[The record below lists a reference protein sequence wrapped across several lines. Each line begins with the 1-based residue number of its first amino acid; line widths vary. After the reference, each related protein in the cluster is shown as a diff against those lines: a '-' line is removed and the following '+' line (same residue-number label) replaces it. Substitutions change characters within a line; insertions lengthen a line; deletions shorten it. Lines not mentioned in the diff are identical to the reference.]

1 MKKFLIKALT
11 KKARVAII
19 MSLIMLVSS
28 VSGLCFALTGLGSS
42 SAEGNI
48 DFIAQDVNATVSQ
61 ATVSGGTVSGG
72 EDALP
77 EIVFSTEESEEQE
90 DDTVVPEEPDTTEED
105 TTTNVEQP
113 QEQNPTTPPN
123 LKEKINTLTD
133 AQKAALGIGSWQNV
147 DIEFDDDSTEVSIAF
162 TVTNTGEDDLAID
175 LKSVSGTFENASYS
189 IKING
194 KQIDSTANN
203 AEGIITQNISA
214 EIEITFTVIDEN
226 GEAKIKNFTV
236 PFEFKTT
243 TEKPEEPEESDF
255 TYEYTA
261 SGNGIYFGEWPQT
274 IAAPGITFAST
285 PDNNGYYL
293 GSDGERYAKYTTR
306 YLETVAEMNPDDMP
320 TEEEW
325 EMFYSFEMSKAS
337 DGTIMTDGN
346 TYYFKVEP
354 LCWTIV
360 EKDPSSNYATI
371 VCNSIVES
379 LAYQPNIKQD
389 TDEKYY
395 ITDKQG
401 NFITDASGNKIYA
414 NNYEYSALRKFLI
427 EDFYNRAFTSIQ
439 KSLIQQITVNN
450 SASSTGD
457 SSNPYYCNNTT
468 DKVWTFSYAE
478 MNQYVG
484 EPESMAEVLDKLAVK
499 PTDFAKAEGI
509 MNTPKAYWEL
519 ALGQSIDPA
528 LTDAYILMYLF
539 QEDVDVEYVDD
550 VYVYTITQEQ
560 KKILEAF
567 YGMGSFLTRSPSSN
581 GSDCVYGT
589 VILGGESQ
597 SVNTPFMGVVPALVV
612 NLDPALETPSTT
624 TFTYELTEDGKGI
637 YFGEWPQTLAAP
649 GVTFSCVPD
658 TDGYYRGSDGERYAK
673 YTTKY
678 SSLGDNSEIFVEFG
692 MSTTS
697 NGTALQDDTTY
708 YFKVEPLLW
717 DIAVQEDG
725 IALLV
730 CRTILQAQAY
740 QANYEQSGSYYY
752 ATDADGDIITDEEGN
767 KVLANDY
774 EYSQVRQF
782 LIDDFYNSAF
792 NSLQKELL
800 SQVEGYYTDDPVWLL
815 GDEDLDIISSAH
827 PELEADPTFIISRQ
841 VSDFAK
847 ATATMTA
854 SKQYL
859 QFLFSLMGGGELS
872 SDEVD
877 ALVLTEFLKI
887 SIEPNADG
895 SYTFTSE
902 QRALLDEL
910 YNSSVWM
917 TRIPADSY
925 GEEIY
930 GLSFMGGSTSA
941 INNPMSGALPVLV
954 IPLGE

>member
-90 DDTVVPEEPDTTEED
+90 DDSVVPEKPDTTEED
-105 TTTNVEQP
+105 TTTDVEQP
-113 QEQNPTTPPN
+113 QEQKPTTPPN

-243 TEKPEEPEESDF
+243 TEKPEESDF

-285 PDNNGYYL
+285 PDANGYYL

-306 YLETVAEMNPDDMP
+306 YLETVSEMNPDDMP

-354 LCWTIV
+354 LCWTII
-360 EKDPSSNYATI
+360 EKDPSSNHTII

-457 SSNPYYCNNTT
+457 SSNPYYCNNTK
-468 DKVWTFSYAE
+468 DKVWTFSDAE
-478 MNQYVG
+478 MDQYVG
-484 EPESMAEVLDKLAVK
+484 EPESMAEVLDKIAIK

-509 MNTPKAYWEL
+509 INMPKAYWEFML
-519 ALGQSIDPA
+519 SADGIDPVLA
-528 LTDAYILMYLF
+528 DAYILLITGH
-539 QEDVDVEYVDD
+539 DVEIDNGE
-550 VYVYTITQEQ
+550 YTITHEQ
-560 KKILEAF
+560 KKVLDAF

-589 VILGGESQ
+589 VILGGESE
-597 SVNTPFMGVVPALVV
+597 SVDMPFMGVVPALVV
-612 NLDPALETPSTT
+612 NLDPELETPSTI

-637 YFGEWPQTLAAP
+637 YFGEWPQTIAAP

-673 YTTKY
+673 YTTGY
-678 SSLGDNSEIFVEFG
+678 SAILGEDSTVFTEWGMSEI
-692 MSTTS
+692 S
-697 NGTALQDDTTY
+697 NGTILQDKTTY

-717 DIAVQEDG
+717 EIVHNEDG
-725 IALLV
+725 IALLI
-730 CRTILQAQAY
+730 CKTILQAQAF
-740 QANYEQSGSYYY
+740 QANYEQDGNYYV
-752 ATDADGDIITDEEGN
+752 TDAGGDFITDEN
-767 KVLANDY
+767 DDYILANNY
-774 EYSQVRQF
+774 QYSQVRQF
-782 LIDDFYNSAF
+782 LIDDFYT
-792 NSLQKELL
+792 Q
-800 SQVEGYYTDDPVWLL
+800 DPVWSL
-815 GDEDLDIISSAH
+815 GLEDYDVINSVNPSLIEDQSFLWRKA
-827 PELEADPTFIISRQ
+827 
-841 VSDFAK
+841 SDYAK
-847 ATATMTA
+847 ATGTMNA
-854 SKQYL
+854 SKSYFT
-859 QFLFSLMGGGELS
+859 FLLS
-872 SDEVD
+872 ALNEREYTSDEVD
-877 ALVLTEFLKI
+877 AIVLSEFLGFTV
-887 SIEPNADG
+887 EPNEDG
-895 SYTFTSE
+895 SYTFTQE
-902 QRALLDEL
+902 QKELLNNL
-910 YNSSVWM
+910 YDSGMWW
-917 TRIPADSY
+917 TREPYGSY
-925 GEEIY
+925 GIDAY
-930 GLSFMGGSTSA
+930 GTDLGDMTNYA
-941 INNPMSGALPVLV
+941 VDNPIVGVLPILL
-954 IPLGE
+954 IQLP